1 MKSALSISLF
11 PLHHS
16 LLPLD
21 ALKATFLII
30 IFASDASGATQ
41 QMLTKKVINKER
53 RWQ

>member
-11 PLHHS
+11 PFHHS

-30 IFASDASGATQ
+30 IFDASGATL
-41 QMLTKKVINKER
+41 QMSTKKVINKER